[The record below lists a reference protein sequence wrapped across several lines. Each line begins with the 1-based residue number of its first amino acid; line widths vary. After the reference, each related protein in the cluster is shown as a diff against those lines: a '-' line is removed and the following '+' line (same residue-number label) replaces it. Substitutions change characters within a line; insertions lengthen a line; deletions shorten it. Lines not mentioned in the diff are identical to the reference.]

1 MDAQVPQRTRSDEP
15 LASLIAADDG
25 ALRVHPDDLA
35 QIVALLADALAP
47 RLAEH
52 VAALL
57 ASESAATSSAANGAR
72 TPEALL
78 TVAEVVAARPGMTRS
93 WLYANAAACGAI
105 RKNPSARSPLWFR
118 LADVDAELETRRKRR
133 DEVTVEP
140 SSTPTRLV
148 RVARARKTPAGSHVA
163 KLFPIVP
170 RSR

>member
-1 MDAQVPQRTRSDEP
+1 MDAQLAQRTRSDEP
-15 LASLIAADDG
+15 FASLLAADDG
-25 ALRVHPDDLA
+25 ALRVHPEDLA
-35 QIVALLADALAP
+35 QIVELLADALAP

-57 ASESAATSSAANGAR
+57 APESAATSSASNGAP

-78 TVAEVVAARPGMTRS
+78 TVAEVVEARPGMTRS
-93 WLYANAAACGAI
+93 WVYANAAACGAI

-118 LADVDAELETRRKRR
+118 LADVDAELEKRRKRR
-133 DEVTVEP
+133 DEVAVE
-140 SSTPTRLV
+140 SSATRTRRV
-148 RVARARKTPAGSHVA
+148 RGSRARKTPAGSPPA